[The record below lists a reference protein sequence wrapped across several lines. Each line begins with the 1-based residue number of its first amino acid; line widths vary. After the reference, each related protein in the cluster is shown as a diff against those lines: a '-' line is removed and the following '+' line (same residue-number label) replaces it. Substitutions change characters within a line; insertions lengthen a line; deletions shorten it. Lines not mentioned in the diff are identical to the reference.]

1 MRTNKDTNTNTESD
15 GSISRTERRRRYE
28 PRAMYALA
36 EQLHR
41 RGIEFVTSSG
51 PWRAVAQALSRPGRA
66 RQTFLPIVTNGA
78 TSLMVDT
85 LEHAR
90 DVAGL
95 LNWSGI
101 TELNPVPDLVPPRE
115 LVASA

>member
-1 MRTNKDTNTNTESD
+1 MGTNRDARNNRESNASL
-15 GSISRTERRRRYE
+15 GRPERRRRYE
-28 PRAMYALA
+28 PKAMYELA
-36 EQLHR
+36 DQLHR

-51 PWRAVAQALSRPGRA
+51 PWRAVAQALARPGRA
-66 RQTFLPIVTNGA
+66 RQSFLPIVTNGA

-95 LNWSGI
+95 LNWSGVQD
-101 TELNPVPDLVPPRE
+101 LNPVPDLVPPTE
-115 LVASA
+115 LVPST